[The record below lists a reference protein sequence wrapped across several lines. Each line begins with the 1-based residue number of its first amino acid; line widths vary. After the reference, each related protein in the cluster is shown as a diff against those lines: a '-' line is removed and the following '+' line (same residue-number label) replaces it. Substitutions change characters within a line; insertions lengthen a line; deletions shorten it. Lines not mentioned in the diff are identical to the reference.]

1 MLAYLSLAYARRY
14 DAAPARRRE
23 TLVPNL
29 RERIRL
35 TDEELR
41 EFLESAHTLQVA
53 SIGPDGRPHLV
64 PMWFSVD
71 DEGCIVFTTYRSS
84 QKVRNIERDPRVT
97 LLVEDGVVYDK
108 LRGVMIEGEA
118 ELLDD
123 VEVTRNVMR
132 LIGVKYYSEGAGGDS
147 ARAGAQARPDRR
159 RAVPKRIVVRIRPGK
174 VSSWDHTKLLTD

>member
-1 MLAYLSLAYARRY
+1 M
-14 DAAPARRRE
+14 
-23 TLVPNL
+23 PNL

-71 DEGCIVFTTYRSS
+71 DEGRIVFTTYRSS

-97 LLVEDGVVYDK
+97 LLVEDGTVYDK

-132 LIGVKYYSEGAGGDS
+132 LIGVKYYSEGPGGDT

>member
-1 MLAYLSLAYARRY
+1 M
-14 DAAPARRRE
+14 
-23 TLVPNL
+23 PNL

-64 PMWFSVD
+64 PMWFAVD
-71 DEGCIVFTTYRSS
+71 DEGRILFTTYRTS

-97 LLVEDGVVYDK
+97 LLIEDGIVYDE

-118 ELLDD
+118 ELLDGED
-123 VEVTRNVMR
+123 ATRDVMR
-132 LIGVKYYSEGAGGDS
+132 LIGAKYYQPREDGGTEREGA
-147 ARAGAQARPDRR
+147 RAMPDRR
-159 RAVPKRIVVRIRPGK
+159 RAVPKRVAIRIRLDK
-174 VSSWDHTKLLTD
+174 ISSWDHSKLLAG